1 MEKTLVLLKPEIVK
15 RGLMGK
21 LISIYE
27 EKGLKIEEM
36 KLMLPTRE
44 LLEEHYA
51 EHKEKPFFE
60 ELVEYMTSGKVCV
73 MEVSGEKAVETV
85 RKLNGKTDPLEADA
99 GSIRGRFAVS
109 KSINAVHSS
118 DCAESAERELN
129 LWFSKG

>member
-1 MEKTLVLLKPEIVK
+1 MEKTLVLLKPEIVAG
-15 RGLMGK
+15 GLMGK

-27 EKGLKIEEM
+27 EKGLNIEEM
-36 KLMLPTRE
+36 KLILPTRE

-60 ELVEYMTSGKVCV
+60 ELVEYMSSGKVCAR
-73 MEVSGEKAVETV
+73 EVSGEKAVETV

-118 DCAESAERELN
+118 DSPESAERELD
-129 LWFSKG
+129 LWFRKG

>member
-27 EKGLKIEEM
+27 EKGLEISRM
-36 KLMLPTRE
+36 NLFVPTRE
-44 LLEEHYA
+44 LLAKHYE

-60 ELVEYMTSGKVCV
+60 ELIEYMSSGRVCAL
-73 MEVSGEKAVETV
+73 EIQGEDAVQIV
-85 RKLNGKTDPLEADA
+85 RTLNGKTNPLEADP
-99 GSIRGRFAVS
+99 GSIRGRFALS

-118 DCAESAERELN
+118 DGRESAERELK
-129 LWFSKG
+129 LWFD

>member
-27 EKGLKIEEM
+27 EKGLTVEEM
-36 KLMLPTRE
+36 KLILPTRE

-60 ELVEYMTSGKVCV
+60 SLVEYMSSGKVCA
-73 MEVSGEKAVETV
+73 MEIQGEGAIQIV
-85 RKLNGKTDPLEADA
+85 RTLNGKTNPLEADA
-99 GSIRGRFAVS
+99 GSIRGRFALS
-109 KSINAVHSS
+109 KSVNAVHSS
-118 DCAESAERELN
+118 DSPESAERELN
-129 LWFSKG
+129 LWF